1 MNEIGLQG
9 VLGVAKEIGS
19 GVYSLFSTGFELTPY
34 LGSMI
39 QTVKFN
45 LLITIN
51 KSMFLTLLFNNML
64 IYLS

>member
-51 KSMFLTLLFNNML
+51 KSMF
-64 IYLS
+64 